1 MRRFLL
7 SLFLCGV
14 AFAVVCRQ
22 LKSSDLPL
30 AYRDGSTSTCITL
43 AEDIY
48 WDAPNI
54 FTAAITVSARTR
66 ITVNFAGHK
75 IRSNPGSRVFLVR
88 GVSSR
93 ITVTDLATLEAT
105 VQTRAEYTRAFQVD
119 TAGSLYLNGPV
130 VTFNYTTAVAI
141 FDGFAEIADL
151 QVYAHLM
158 ENEPR
163 QQVVGVMTLG
173 TGTATVG
180 KLLTRI
186 FNARGTPVQGQS
198 WGFYA
203 GPSVTGDGT
212 TGAITLRNLDI
223 MAHTPVDLHAFSS
236 AGILDSR
243 LISNS
248 PGGGAG
254 NGLVIGFLPL
264 DARVGSFTGQNISID
279 TTAANRFRTSGLFIR
294 SPASVTLTKLRIV
307 GANERASCPLGLIH
321 YEPVKTR
328 NTLISTTQT
337 ISISD
342 FVLTGTNPGTIAV
355 DVMPN
360 TFFEN
365 PYAINVR
372 DTQPIIKLTGGII
385 NGTGLVAVNTD
396 TGADNVQ
403 LDTITIASGYWW
415 GVRAA
420 GGTTRLSIKH
430 VGVTNACRGIEL
442 MPNRTF
448 SGSTYVS
455 RLNIVKKN
463 TLTDCT
469 QPIIDHAQQTDIDS
483 TNVISGSSSKRTDCT
498 AVPAVP
504 DPIDLSLLPSR
515 RQEAQVPF
523 DPNLPQDETS
533 PWRLMFI

>member
-1 MRRFLL
+1 MRVFLL
-7 SLFLCGV
+7 PLLLLCGI
-14 AFAVVCRQ
+14 ALAITCRQ
-22 LKSSDLPL
+22 IKAADLPL
-30 AYRDGSTSTCITL
+30 TYRDGSTSTCLTL

-48 WDAPNI
+48 WDAPDI

-88 GVSSR
+88 GISSR
-93 ITVTDLATLEAT
+93 ITVTDVAVLEAT
-105 VQTRAEYTRAFQVD
+105 VQTRAEYSRAFQAD
-119 TAGSLYLNGPV
+119 TGGSIYLNGPV
-130 VTFNYTTAVAI
+130 VTFNYTTAVAV
-141 FDGFAEIADL
+141 FDGFGEIADI
-151 QVYAHLM
+151 QIYAHLM

-173 TGTATVG
+173 SGTVTVG
-180 KLLTRI
+180 KMLARL
-186 FNARGTPVQGQS
+186 FNAQGTPIQGQT

-223 MAHTPVDLHAFSS
+223 IAHTPVDLHSFTS

-254 NGLVIGFLPL
+254 NGLVVGFLPL
-264 DARVGSFTGQNISID
+264 DARLGTFTGQNVTID
-279 TTAANRFRTSGLFIR
+279 VSSANRYRTNGLFIR
-294 SPASVTLTKLRIV
+294 SPASMTMTKLKVI

-328 NTLISTTQT
+328 NTVISTTQT

-342 FVLTGTNPGTIAV
+342 FVLSSTGPGTVAV

-360 TFFEN
+360 TFFDD
-365 PYAINVR
+365 PYSINVL
-372 DTQPIIKLTGGII
+372 DTHPLLKLTGGII
-385 NGTGLVAVNTD
+385 NGTGMVAVNSN

-403 LDTITIASGYWW
+403 LDTITVMGFWW

-420 GGTTRLSIKH
+420 GGSTRISVKR
-430 VGVTNACRGIEL
+430 VAVTNACRGIEL
-442 MPNRTF
+442 QSNRTY
-448 SGSTYVS
+448 SGVTYVS
-455 RLNIVKKN
+455 RLNTVKRN
-463 TLTDCT
+463 TLIDCT
-469 QPIIDHAQQTDIDS
+469 QPIIDNAQQTDIDTS
-483 TNVISGSSSKRTDCT
+483 NTISGGASKRTDCA

-504 DPIDLSLLPSR
+504 DPIDLSQLRR
-515 RQEAQVPF
+515 RQEVQLPF
-523 DPNLPQDETS
+523 DPNVPQDETA